1 MLRGLFYCPSFRYNF
16 CMSLLTTLASW
27 KNALL
32 GKLWKRIDP
41 AFSRYP
47 VDVFFPPSTTFDGD
61 IESASLVRIEGE
73 VRGNIR
79 CPVAVFAST
88 AKATVEV
95 ESHCI
100 YIEGY
105 CRGVFRSTILYL
117 APEGRVEGE
126 VHTETLYI
134 EDGARMRGRICVGGH
149 GKVYETWEAL
159 TS

>member
-1 MLRGLFYCPSFRYNF
+1 
-16 CMSLLTTLASW
+16 MSLLATLGSW

-32 GKLWKRIDP
+32 RRLWRRIDP
-41 AFSRYP
+41 AFSRHP
-47 VDVFFPPSTTFDGD
+47 VDVFFPSGVAFEGE

-73 VRGNIR
+73 VRGSIR
-79 CPVAVFAST
+79 CPVVVFSPT

-95 ESHCI
+95 ESQCL
-100 YIEGY
+100 YVEGH
-105 CRGVFRSTILYL
+105 CRGVFRSTVLYL

-149 GKVYETWEAL
+149 EKTHEAREAL